1 MTKENKIVNGYNCC
15 RVGVSYA
22 DRKLT
27 RQAVKQ
33 VYLVGFD
40 LLCDAKGAPQAA
52 HKTVRSTLRIDVL
65 NLIAV
70 DYLTS

>member
-22 DRKLT
+22 DRKLA

-33 VYLVGFD
+33 VYWIGFD
-40 LLCDAKGAPQAA
+40 LLCDAKSAPQAA
-52 HKTVRSTLRIDVL
+52 HKTVRGVLRIDVL